1 MKQFDNPEGA
11 TPLDPDELAGLKIK
25 TITTRGELDRW
36 EQENINHA
44 IDWLSSRR
52 NKSDMLNEVFVRK
65 LHERMFGKVW
75 EWAGEYRRTNKN
87 IGVDK
92 NRIAIELRYLLDD
105 VKYWIDKKTYEP
117 DEIAARFHHRMVFIH
132 PFPNGNGR
140 HARLIADTLLKDVL
154 GQEPFTWGNGD
165 LVHTGDVRHRYIQA
179 LKAADNHDYEPLKA
193 FVRS

>member
-36 EQENINHA
+36 EQENISQA
-44 IDWLSSRR
+44 INWLTSRR
-52 NKSDMLNEVFVRK
+52 NKSDMLNEAFVRK
-65 LHERMFGKVW
+65 LHERMFSKVW

-92 NRIAIELRYLLDD
+92 ARIGIELRSLLDD
-105 VKYWIDKKTYEP
+105 VWYWGENKTYEP

-132 PFPNGNGR
+132 PFSNGNGR
-140 HARLIADTLLKDVL
+140 HARLIAEALQKDLL
-154 GQEPFTWGNGD
+154 GQEPFSWGNGD
-165 LVHTGDVRHRYIQA
+165 LVHTGDVRQRYIQA
-179 LKAADNHDYEPLKA
+179 LRAADNHDYEPLKA